1 MIHKGKNYSIKLRKY
16 YFCTRNINSIVNYI
30 IETVEVLI
38 LLILWFEFV
47 NPDQICILSYII
59 QKIKVWVK
67 KCLCFPVL
75 KMHKNR
81 LISYTRSVLK
91 VLKAI

>member
-1 MIHKGKNYSIKLRKY
+1 MKSN
-16 YFCTRNINSIVNYI
+16 TINSIVNFI
-30 IETVEVLI
+30 IETVKVLI

-47 NPDQICILSYII
+47 NPDQIYIISYII

-81 LISYTRSVLK
+81 LISYTRSILK